1 MPRILR
7 ACDRAALLG
16 GGACGGCGRSTS
28 RIRPGAGAGPGDP
41 VRQPSQLLRLGVH
54 PDDSR
59 QEGLFHRKGRLPRF
73 LDNPPLVHS
82 DGDDPDRPRLRA
94 ASNGRAR
101 SRRQRPTTR
110 TTPSQPNPT
119 GARRREHSDNA
130 PRSSPRST
138 PLRPPV
144 HCWPSSHDRKSPRRQ
159 RSTLKTDK
167 TDTTDTAMSFGAGR
181 SLSRRTKFAGPH
193 DPPACCVTSRRA

>member
-1 MPRILR
+1 M
-7 ACDRAALLG
+7 
-16 GGACGGCGRSTS
+16 RS
-28 RIRPGAGAGPGDP
+28 
-41 VRQPSQLLRLGVH
+41 
-54 PDDSR
+54 
-59 QEGLFHRKGRLPRF
+59 
-73 LDNPPLVHS
+73 PLVHS
-82 DGDDPDRPRLRA
+82 GGDDPDRPRLRA

-110 TTPSQPNPT
+110 TTPSQPTPT

-167 TDTTDTAMSFGAGR
+167 TEHGNVVRCRVFSISSHQNRGASRPAGLLRNVAACLTSLRSSSAATMRPPGRRGWPPTTGCLLGAGR
-181 SLSRRTKFAGPH
+181 QEAWVL
-193 DPPACCVTSRRA
+193 RRARSTRFSLRVSVR